1 MPRPSVIPGIKIR
14 LEAYLDQKE
23 VEYLLQPESRRS
35 PTLPSTPDGKV
46 NVRAVALAIDLKTS
60 QEKYLYERK
69 ELTDLVNCI
78 AEGQGLALI
87 GSRLHQ
93 EVADKTIK
101 QRLIQQARSSQE
113 AAQAAVE
120 AASAQQELI
129 ERITA
134 LSADLVE
141 VKAENVR
148 LRAQLEAI
156 NDGLWV
162 SLEQ

>member
-1 MPRPSVIPGIKIR
+1 MPRPSVIPGIKAR

-23 VEYLLQPESRRS
+23 VEYLTQPEPSRT

-46 NVRAVALAIDLKTS
+46 NVRAVATAIDLKTS

-78 AEGQGLALI
+78 AEGQGLASI

-93 EVADKTIK
+93 EVADNTIK
-101 QRLIQQARSSQE
+101 QRLAQQARSAQE
-113 AAQAAVE
+113 ASQAAVE
-120 AASAQQELI
+120 AVAAQQELL
-129 ERITA
+129 ERISN
-134 LSADLVE
+134 LSTELAE
-141 VKAENVR
+141 AKAESIR

>member
-1 MPRPSVIPGIKIR
+1 MPRPSVIPGIKAR

-23 VEYLLQPESRRS
+23 VEYLTQPESIRI
-35 PTLPSTPDGKV
+35 PTLPSTSDGKV
-46 NVRAVALAIDLKTS
+46 NVRVVALAIDLKTS

-78 AEGQGLALI
+78 AEGQGLASI

-93 EVADKTIK
+93 EVADKAIK
-101 QRLIQQARSSQE
+101 QRLAQQAKSAQQATQAAIE
-113 AAQAAVE
+113 AAA
-120 AASAQQELI
+120 AQQELL
-129 ERITA
+129 ERIA
-134 LSADLVE
+134 DLSAEL
-141 VKAENVR
+141 AEANADNIR